1 MIEDA
6 LRYQTQG
13 DDWVKRVALG
23 GVVLFF
29 GFFIVPLFTFQGYML
44 EVMRRVLKGE
54 TDTPPA
60 WDELDLVDIT
70 VDGVRHTVVVLGYG
84 LLLTLVLAIPGAM
97 IIGGGLGGS
106 EGLLLAGFLV
116 IALLYLAGVIAMT
129 VILPVATGSFLRADS
144 IAAGFDR
151 DVLTSVG
158 TNRTMLM
165 AVVMAF
171 AVNIIVSI
179 GSTILGITL
188 IGYFAVPFLAFI
200 GQSAIM
206 YVWGRGFA
214 DAYEEEYGEPP
225 LAPATATGGTHTAP
239 STAGSVSGVDDPT
252 GDSYGD
258 GPGQDDD
265 TGEDGFGTSAWD
277 DDTDDDGFGTSA
289 WDDAGDGDSG
299 RR

>member
-1 MIEDA
+1 
-6 LRYQTQG
+6 
-13 DDWVKRVALG
+13 
-23 GVVLFF
+23 
-29 GFFIVPLFTFQGYML
+29 ML
-44 EVMRRVLKGE
+44 EVMRRALNGE

-106 EGLLLAGFLV
+106 EGLLVAGVLV
-116 IALLYLAGVIAMT
+116 IALLYFAGVIAMT

-179 GSTILGITL
+179 GSTLLGITL

-206 YVWGRGFA
+206 YVWGCGFA

-225 LAPATATGGTHTAP
+225 LATATSGTHTGRA
-239 STAGSVSGVDDPT
+239 TTGTVSGVDDQM
-252 GDSYGD
+252 GDNDVNNSGW
-258 GPGQDDD
+258 
-265 TGEDGFGTSAWD
+265 S

-289 WDDAGDGDSG
+289 WDDAGDSDSG
-299 RR
+299 GR

>member
-29 GFFIVPLFTFQGYML
+29 GFLIVPLFTFQGYML
-44 EVMRRVLKGE
+44 EVMRRVLRGE

-60 WDELDLVDIT
+60 WDELDLTDIT
-70 VDGVRHTVVVLGYG
+70 VDGIRHTVVVMGYG
-84 LLLTLVLAIPGAM
+84 LLLTLALAVPGLLV
-97 IIGGGLGGS
+97 IGGGLGGS
-106 EGLLLAGFLV
+106 EGLLLVGFLV
-116 IALLYLAGVIAMT
+116 AALLYLIGVLAMA
-129 VILPVATGSFLRADS
+129 VILPVATGNFVRADS

-151 DVLTSVG
+151 DVLSSVG
-158 TNRTMLM
+158 TSRTMLM

-171 AVNIIVSI
+171 AVNVIVSV
-179 GSTILGITL
+179 GATILGFTIV
-188 IGYFAVPFLAFI
+188 GYLAVPFLAFV

-225 LAPATATGGTHTAP
+225 LAPTTATGGTHGSGPATTGTTP
-239 STAGSVSGVDDPT
+239 SVDEPI
-252 GDSYGD
+252 GDS
-258 GPGQDDD
+258 D
-265 TGEDGFGTSAWD
+265 TDQPSWS
-277 DDTDDDGFGTSA
+277 DDTDESGFGTSA

-299 RR
+299 RRR

>member
-29 GFFIVPLFTFQGYML
+29 GFLIVPLFTFQGYML
-44 EVMRRVLKGE
+44 KVMRRVLRGE

-60 WDELDLVDIT
+60 WDELDLTDIT
-70 VDGVRHTVVVLGYG
+70 VDGIRHTVVVMGYG
-84 LLLTLVLAIPGAM
+84 LLLTLALAVPGLLV
-97 IIGGGLGGS
+97 IGGGLGGS
-106 EGLLLAGFLV
+106 EGLLLVGFLV
-116 IALLYLAGVIAMT
+116 AALLYLIGVLAMA
-129 VILPVATGSFLRADS
+129 VILPVATGNFVRADS

-151 DVLTSVG
+151 DVLWSVG
-158 TNRTMLM
+158 TSRTMLM

-171 AVNIIVSI
+171 GVNILISV
-179 GSTILGITL
+179 GATVLGFTI
-188 IGYFAVPFLAFI
+188 IGYLAVPFLAFV

-225 LAPATATGGTHTAP
+225 LAPTTGTGGTHRSGPAT
-239 STAGSVSGVDDPT
+239 TGVDEPT
-252 GDSYGD
+252 GDSYA
-258 GPGQDDD
+258 DD
-265 TGEDGFGTSAWD
+265 SSWSS
-277 DDTDDDGFGTSA
+277 DTDDDGFGTSA
-289 WDDAGDGDSG
+289 WDDVSDSDSG
-299 RR
+299 QR

>member
-13 DDWVKRVALG
+13 DDWTKRVALG

-29 GFFIVPLFTFQGYML
+29 GFLLVPLFTFQGYML
-44 EVMRRVLKGE
+44 EVMRRVLRGE

-70 VDGVRHTVVVLGYG
+70 VDGVRHTVVVMGYG
-84 LLLTLVLAIPGAM
+84 LLLTLALAIPVLLV
-97 IIGGGLGGS
+97 IGGGLGGS
-106 EGLLLAGFLV
+106 EGLLLVGFLV
-116 IALLYLAGVIAMT
+116 AALLYFIGVLAMA
-129 VILPVATGSFLRADS
+129 VILPVATGNFVRADS

-158 TNRTMLM
+158 TSRTMLM

-171 AVNIIVSI
+171 AVNILVSVGATVLGFTIV
-179 GSTILGITL
+179 
-188 IGYFAVPFLAFI
+188 GYLVVPFLAFV

-206 YVWGRGFA
+206 YIWGRGFA

-225 LAPATATGGTHTAP
+225 LAPTTSTGGTHGSGPSAAGTA
-239 STAGSVSGVDDPT
+239 SGMNDPVDDSYAD
-252 GDSYGD
+252 DSGRN
-258 GPGQDDD
+258 
-265 TGEDGFGTSAWD
+265 
-277 DDTDDDGFGTSA
+277 DDTDDSGFGTSA

-299 RR
+299 RRR

>member
-29 GFFIVPLFTFQGYML
+29 GFLIVPLFTFQGYML
-44 EVMRRVLKGE
+44 EVMRRVLRGE

-60 WDELDLVDIT
+60 WDELDLTDIT
-70 VDGVRHTVVVLGYG
+70 VDGIRHTVVVMGYG
-84 LLLTLVLAIPGAM
+84 LLLTLALAVPGLLV
-97 IIGGGLGGS
+97 IGGGLGGS
-106 EGLLLAGFLV
+106 EGLLLVGFLV
-116 IALLYLAGVIAMT
+116 AALLYLIGVLAMA
-129 VILPVATGSFLRADS
+129 VILPVATGNFVRADS

-151 DVLTSVG
+151 DVLWSVG
-158 TNRTMLM
+158 TSRTILM

-171 AVNIIVSI
+171 GVNILISV
-179 GSTILGITL
+179 GATVLGFTI
-188 IGYFAVPFLAFI
+188 IGYLAVPFLAFV

-225 LAPATATGGTHTAP
+225 LAPTTGTGGTHRSGPAT
-239 STAGSVSGVDDPT
+239 TGVDEPT
-252 GDSYGD
+252 GDSYA
-258 GPGQDDD
+258 DD
-265 TGEDGFGTSAWD
+265 SSWSS
-277 DDTDDDGFGTSA
+277 DTDDDGFGTSA
-289 WDDAGDGDSG
+289 WDDVGDSDSG
-299 RR
+299 QR

>member
-44 EVMRRVLKGE
+44 EVMRRVLRGE
-54 TDTPPA
+54 TDRPPA
-60 WDELDLVDIT
+60 WDELGLVDIT

-97 IIGGGLGGS
+97 IIGGGLAGS
-106 EGLLLAGFLV
+106 EGLLLSGVLV
-116 IALLYLAGVIAMT
+116 IALLYFVGVIAMT

-179 GSTILGITL
+179 GSSILGITI
-188 IGYFAVPFLAFI
+188 IGYLAVPSLAFV

-225 LAPATATGGTHTAP
+225 LATVTDGTHTGPATTG
-239 STAGSVSGVDDPT
+239 TASGVDDQT
-252 GDSYGD
+252 GDSDAGD
-258 GPGQDDD
+258 AGW
-265 TGEDGFGTSAWD
+265 S
-277 DDTDDDGFGTSA
+277 DDTDGDGFGTSA

>member
-29 GFFIVPLFTFQGYML
+29 GFLIVPLFTFQGYML
-44 EVMRRVLKGE
+44 EVMRRVLRGE

-60 WDELDLVDIT
+60 WDELDLADIT
-70 VDGVRHTVVVLGYG
+70 VDGVRHAVIVLGYG
-84 LLLTLVLAIPGAM
+84 LLLTLVLAVPGAI
-97 IIGGGLGGS
+97 IIGGALGGS
-106 EGLLLAGFLV
+106 EGLVLAGALV
-116 IALLYLAGVIAMT
+116 IALLYFAIVIAMT

-179 GSTILGITL
+179 GSTILGLTI
-188 IGYFAVPFLAFI
+188 IGYLAVPFLAFI
-200 GQSAIM
+200 GQSAVM

-225 LAPATATGGTHTAP
+225 LASTTATGGTRGSAP
-239 STAGSVSGVDDPT
+239 STAGSVAGVDDQT
-252 GDSYGD
+252 GDSDAGD
-258 GPGQDDD
+258 AG
-265 TGEDGFGTSAWD
+265 WN

-289 WDDAGDGDSG
+289 WDDAGDSG

>member
-13 DDWVKRVALG
+13 DDWAKRVALG

-29 GFFIVPLFTFQGYML
+29 GFLLVPLFTFQGYML
-44 EVMRRVLKGE
+44 EVMRRVLRGE

-70 VDGVRHTVVVLGYG
+70 VDGVRHTVVVMGYG
-84 LLLTLVLAIPGAM
+84 LLLTLVLAIPGLLVL
-97 IIGGGLGGS
+97 GGGLGGS
-106 EGLLLAGFLV
+106 EGLLLVGLLV
-116 IALLYLAGVIAMT
+116 AALLYFIGVLAMAV
-129 VILPVATGSFLRADS
+129 VLPVATGNFVRTDS

-151 DVLTSVG
+151 DVLSSVG

-171 AVNIIVSI
+171 AVNILVSV
-179 GSTILGITL
+179 GATVLGFTI
-188 IGYFAVPFLAFI
+188 IGYLVVPFLAFV

-206 YVWGRGFA
+206 YIWGRGFA

-225 LAPATATGGTHTAP
+225 LVSTTSTGGTHGSGP
-239 STAGSVSGVDDPT
+239 STAGTTSDVNDPV
-252 GDSYGD
+252 GDSYADDSGRS
-258 GPGQDDD
+258 DD
-265 TGEDGFGTSAWD
+265 TDESGFGTSAWD
-277 DDTDDDGFGTSA
+277 DV
-289 WDDAGDGDSG
+289 GDGDSG
-299 RR
+299 RHR